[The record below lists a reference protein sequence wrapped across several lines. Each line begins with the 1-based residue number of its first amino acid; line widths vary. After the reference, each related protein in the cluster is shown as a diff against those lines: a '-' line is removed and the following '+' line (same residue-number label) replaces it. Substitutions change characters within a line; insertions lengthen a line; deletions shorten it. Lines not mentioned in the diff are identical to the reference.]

1 MFTRLRIAAGFA
13 LAVLLITSMTAFAK
27 GGFDF
32 ITITGPNLKQAVRV
46 TDTSLTTD
54 FFTFAN
60 FYEDKTKAPE
70 DPGEGY
76 EITRHYEQGVSD
88 VIFDRL
94 HYYPESGFVFY
105 DGIENGKSEYDG
117 EWYTANPEI
126 KSAFET
132 ALSVQTR
139 PDASAEKKQ
148 PIAPISQTQPAAS
161 SSPALLILVIVLT
174 TGLAVFFFLGFW
186 RRRSS
191 VH

>member
-1 MFTRLRIAAGFA
+1 MLTRIQIAAGFA

-46 TDTSLTTD
+46 TDTSLTND

-105 DGIENGKSEYDG
+105 DGIENGESEYDG

-132 ALSVQTR
+132 ALSVQTG
-139 PDASAEKKQ
+139 PAASPEKKE
-148 PIAPISQTQPAAS
+148 PIAPVSQPQPAAS
-161 SSPALLILVIVLT
+161 SSPALPILVGVLT
-174 TGLAVFFFLGFW
+174 IGLAVFFFLGFW
-186 RRRSS
+186 RRRDS

>member
-1 MFTRLRIAAGFA
+1 MLTRLRIATGFV
-13 LAVLLITSMTAFAK
+13 LAVLLITFTTTFAK

-54 FFTFAN
+54 FFAFAN

-94 HYYPESGFVFY
+94 HYYPDSGFVFY
-105 DGIENGKSEYDG
+105 DGIENGDSEYDG
-117 EWYTANPEI
+117 EWYTANPET
-126 KSAFET
+126 KPAFET
-132 ALSVQTR
+132 ALSVQTG
-139 PDASAEKKQ
+139 PAAAEKNQ
-148 PIAPISQTQPAAS
+148 RIAPASQAQPAES
-161 SSPALLILVIVLT
+161 SSRTLLILVIVLT
-174 TGLAVFFFLGFW
+174 TGLAAFVFLGFW
-186 RRRSS
+186 RRKPSI
-191 VH
+191 H

>member
-1 MFTRLRIAAGFA
+1 MLTRLRIATGFV
-13 LAVLLITSMTAFAK
+13 LAALLITFTTTFAK

-32 ITITGPNLKQAVRV
+32 ITITGPNLNQAVRV

-54 FFTFAN
+54 FFAFAN
-60 FYEDKTKAPE
+60 FYKDKTKAPE

-126 KSAFET
+126 KAAFET
-132 ALSVQTR
+132 ALSVQTG
-139 PDASAEKKQ
+139 PAVSSEIKE
-148 PIAPISQTQPAAS
+148 PIAPAAQTQPAAS
-161 SSPALLILVIVLT
+161 SSPAMLILAVVLT

>member
-1 MFTRLRIAAGFA
+1 MLTRIQIAAGFA

-105 DGIENGKSEYDG
+105 DGIENGESEYDG

-126 KSAFET
+126 KLAFET
-132 ALSVQTR
+132 ALSVQTGLAVL
-139 PDASAEKKQ
+139 PENKEA
-148 PIAPISQTQPAAS
+148 IAPVSQTQPAAS
-161 SSPALLILVIVLT
+161 SSPALPILVGVLT
-174 TGLAVFFFLGFW
+174 IGLAVFFFLGFW

>member
-1 MFTRLRIAAGFA
+1 MLTRLRIATGFV
-13 LAVLLITSMTAFAK
+13 LAVLLITFTTTFAK

-54 FFTFAN
+54 FFAFAN

-105 DGIENGKSEYDG
+105 DGIENGDSEYDG
-117 EWYTANPEI
+117 EWYTANPET
-126 KSAFET
+126 KPAFEN
-132 ALSVQTR
+132 ALSVQTG
-139 PDASAEKKQ
+139 PAAAEKNQ
-148 PIAPISQTQPAAS
+148 RIAPASQAQPALS
-161 SSPALLILVIVLT
+161 NSPTLLILVIVLT
-174 TGLAVFFFLGFW
+174 TGLAAFVFLGFW
-186 RRRSS
+186 RRKPSI
-191 VH
+191 H